1 MHDDLAKSLGHVF
14 ADMTI
19 LAEATTHGS
28 AGKGAGNYERLEF
41 LGDRVLS
48 LVIADMLLKRF
59 PKEPEGDL
67 AVRHAALVRRE
78 TLAAVARE
86 TDLGAHI
93 ILGKGEAES
102 GGRDN
107 PGILADVCE
116 AAIAALYLDG
126 GLDVAAQW
134 IQRHWADRR
143 TRPVEPPK
151 DDKTALQEWA
161 QGRGLP
167 APVYTV
173 LSRTGPDHA
182 PVFEIGT
189 TVDGFPP
196 ARGEGPSKRIAEQNA
211 AGALLDAVGKP
222 KPEEASS

>member
-1 MHDDLAKSLGHVF
+1 MHDDLAKSLGHIFKDVK
-14 ADMTI
+14 I

-28 AGKGAGNYERLEF
+28 AGKGAVNYERLEF

-59 PKEPEGDL
+59 PAEPEGDL

-78 TLAAVARE
+78 TLADVAR
-86 TDLGAHI
+86 DIGLGAHI
-93 ILGKGEAES
+93 TLGKGEAES

-126 GLDVAAQW
+126 GIDVATRW
-134 IQRHWADRR
+134 IQQHWADRM
-143 TRPVEPPK
+143 TMPVEPPK
-151 DDKTALQEWA
+151 DAKTALQEWA

-182 PVFEIGT
+182 PVFEVGT
-189 TVDGFPP
+189 AIDGFPP
-196 ARGEGPSKRIAEQNA
+196 TRGEGTSKRIAEQSA
-211 AGALLDAVGKP
+211 AGALLEAVEKSKSG
-222 KPEEASS
+222 EAAL